1 MYILAFDIGTSAIK
15 SILVSHDGRILG
27 SASYEYEVTSRHWSW
42 AEQNPDSWWEGAC
55 HVTHTLMERNPE
67 AGKQI
72 DVIGVSGH
80 MLGCVPVDSGGGA
93 LRPAIIH
100 ADTRSSGE
108 AEQIGKLAGRENL
121 YRRTGCI
128 LSAQS
133 SLAKILWLKRNE
145 PDTFARTARFL
156 QSKDF
161 LAARLVGD
169 IDSTDYSDASHALLL
184 DIHKKVYLTDLF
196 AELGLGTEKFP
207 ALHKATDVIGRVTK
221 AAASAL
227 GISPGV
233 PVIAGG
239 GDGACANVGA
249 GITAGGREIYCSI
262 GTTAWIARN
271 VPNPIIDKKARL
283 FDIISLNGDSF
294 GVFGTMQA
302 AGKSIDWARGLF
314 NIESD
319 AAFDGEAALAPS
331 GSDGLIFLPYI
342 DGERSP
348 IFDARARGVFF
359 NIDSHHRRSHFTRSV
374 LEGISYALR
383 SILAVY
389 RESGA
394 VSGLR
399 LIGGGANSKLW
410 RQILAD
416 VLEADIQITDV
427 HADSVTS
434 LGVAL
439 AAGVGA
445 GVYKNLDEAASMVK
459 VVDTTAPLKENTAL
473 YGRLYDIYGQLYQQL
488 KSLYS

>member
-1 MYILAFDIGTSAIK
+1 VYILAFDIGTSAIK
-15 SILVSHDGRILG
+15 SILVSHDGRIVD

-55 HVTHTLMERNPE
+55 HVTHTLIERNPK
-67 AGKQI
+67 ARNGI

-80 MLGCVPVDSGGGA
+80 MLGCVPVDSGGRA

-100 ADTRSSGE
+100 ADTRSSEE
-108 AEQIGKLAGRENL
+108 AEQIGELVGRENL
-121 YRRTGCI
+121 YHRTGCI

-145 PDTFARTARFL
+145 PEVFARAARFL

-161 LAARLVGD
+161 LAAQLVGD

-196 AELGLGTEKFP
+196 AEFGLDAEKFP
-207 ALHKATDVIGRVTK
+207 AIHRSTDVIGRVTK
-221 AAASAL
+221 AAALAL

-249 GITAGGREIYCSI
+249 GITASGREIYCSI
-262 GTTAWIARN
+262 GTTAWIACN
-271 VPNPIIDKKARL
+271 VPDPIIDKKARL
-283 FDIISLNGDSF
+283 FDIISLNGESF
-294 GVFGTMQA
+294 GVYGTMQA

-319 AAFDGEAALAPS
+319 AAFDREAALAPS
-331 GSDGLIFLPYI
+331 GSDGLVFLPYI

-348 IFDARARGVFF
+348 IFDTRARGVFF

-374 LEGISYALR
+374 LEGISYGLR

-399 LIGGGANSKLW
+399 LIGGGANSRLW

-416 VLEADIQITDV
+416 VLGAEIQITDA
-427 HADSVTS
+427 HAGSITS

-439 AAGVGA
+439 AAGVSA
-445 GVYKNLDEAASMVK
+445 GVYKNLDETASMVK
-459 VVDTTAPLKENTAL
+459 VVDTTVPLKENTAV
-473 YGRLYDIYGQLYQQL
+473 YERLYNIYGQLYQQL
-488 KSLYS
+488 KSLY